1 MKPKFVWTFDE
12 MLETLD
18 HYSENGICFE
28 ELTLLGGEPT
38 LHPRFIEIVKTL
50 QQRRGRLFERLKVVS
65 NMTNLSPDILLALAS
80 LDRVIFS
87 LYEVNEPILQALTDT
102 GVLDWL
108 RKRTT
113 VEFWN
118 ADEFDVYGESD
129 PKFSGTYDQYSNWS
143 RCPYKGGCRVISP
156 SGVSYCHMAY
166 ARDENIAAFNI
177 DLLQDYLNRTTP
189 LTACAVCPIPARRE
203 RWRSNDPTRDKRSA
217 LRGVALVKTSAAVLS

>member
-18 HYSENGICFE
+18 HYSRNGIGFE

-65 NMTNLSPDILLALAS
+65 NMTNLGPDILLALAT

-87 LYEVNEPILQALTDT
+87 LYEVNAPILQALTDT

-118 ADEFDVYGESD
+118 ADEFDVYGQSD
-129 PKFSGTYDQYSNWS
+129 PNFSGTYDQYSNWS
-143 RCPYKGGCRVISP
+143 RCPYRGGCRVISP
-156 SGVSYCHMAY
+156 TGVSYCHMAY
-166 ARDENIAAFNI
+166 ARDENVATFNI
-177 DLLQDYLNRTTP
+177 DILQDYLNRTTP